1 MSKPY
6 ERQQKPFV
14 LREVSSETELLDHFR
29 LRHDVYADAGFKK
42 SHPSNLDVTVAD
54 LQSRFLAAFT
64 VEDGREIQVGGIRM
78 VYRDRLSSYFE
89 FIAKLLG
96 STRGVKTDKR
106 FARLPT
112 EEAFSLT
119 LKHCDTVE
127 FSRTCVATAYRGS
140 KLAYGL
146 IDGIAALAREGG
158 VRYALGSCAV
168 HIASLY
174 ESFGYSRIEGAP
186 VQVFPE
192 VGIESCSLLGDLEEL
207 PVRHQQIVANFRQK
221 LRRDGYISH
230 CATPACFWARDYI
243 QTHKVQYYCPLNRHG
258 CSSSAY

>member
-1 MSKPY
+1 
-6 ERQQKPFV
+6 
-14 LREVSSETELLDHFR
+14 

-119 LKHCDTVE
+119 LKHSDTVE

-158 VRYALGSCAV
+158 VRYALGSCDV

-207 PVRHQQIVANFRQK
+207 PVRHRQIVANFRQK

-258 CSSSAY
+258 GGGYDKGQVHYDSKTPDGTICYHT